1 MNAGSFF
8 IDDEHDWQDVEPGIQ
23 RKIVAHT
30 PDLMAV
36 CVKFDLGAVG
46 TPHQHEIHD
55 QIGYVV
61 QGAFEIELDGEKR
74 RLGPGDAFVAP
85 HHTLHGAVALESK
98 SVVIDLFSPRRDDM
112 LTP

>member
-1 MNAGSFF
+1 MNTGSFF

-61 QGAFEIELDGEKR
+61 QGAFEVELDGEKR
-74 RLGPGDAFVAP
+74 RLGPAMPSSRRITPCMAP
-85 HHTLHGAVALESK
+85 WHWSQRVW
-98 SVVIDLFSPRRDDM
+98 
-112 LTP
+112 